1 MKLNEKNLVLKK
13 LKGISEIQETF
24 MTDALQNVSEVAKT
38 LNMDEKRI
46 LEYAEGLLND
56 INDDAYNRIANTYDA
71 LCRSQQG

>member
-1 MKLNEKNLVLKK
+1 
-13 LKGISEIQETF
+13 